1 MLTIDL
7 EIEKSLIYIA
17 KQEHSSPNEVI
28 KKLLNQYLRQKQSA
42 LTPVERVI
50 SEGLLPRWRN
60 ATPAPIT
67 QSLTGLLAKSN
78 LSELDYKQHLADKY
92 L

>member
-7 EIEKSLIYIA
+7 ELEQSLQAIA
-17 KQEHSSPNEVI
+17 QREHSSPNEII
-28 KKLLNQYLRQKQSA
+28 KKLISQYLLQRQSPTAFVKTELKEEVNS
-42 LTPVERVI
+42 
-50 SEGLLPRWRN
+50 
-60 ATPAPIT
+60 PIT
-67 QSLTGLLAKSN
+67 QSLAGLLAKSN